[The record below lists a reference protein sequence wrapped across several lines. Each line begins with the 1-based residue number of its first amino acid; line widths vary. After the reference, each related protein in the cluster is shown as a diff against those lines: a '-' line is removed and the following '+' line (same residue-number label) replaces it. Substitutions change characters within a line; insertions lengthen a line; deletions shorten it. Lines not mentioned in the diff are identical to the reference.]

1 MQVTDAFLQ
10 PGEEGFAQLVRS
22 VSIGKL
28 KTYQMYEGFKVR
40 AHLHKL
46 NTETLRK
53 AISRFWTRLKED
65 RDEEFAKDLAQA
77 VLVSH
82 MGMVAEIV
90 SFLGIP
96 NEGGF
101 FNKDLDARQ
110 YLTEGW
116 QDRVF
121 LHFRAKYPAPLLLF
135 YINHLT
141 AELTEAGEPYSP
153 AASSIQK

>member
-1 MQVTDAFLQ
+1 MQLTDAFLQ
-10 PGEEGFAQLVRS
+10 PGEEGFAHLIRS

-28 KTYQMYEGFKVR
+28 KTYQVYEGFKVR

-46 NTETLRK
+46 NTETMRK
-53 AISRFWTRLKED
+53 AIPRFWSRLRED
-65 RDEEFAKDLAQA
+65 RDEEFARDLAQA

-82 MGMVAEIV
+82 LDMITDIL

-96 NEGGF
+96 NDGGF
-101 FNKDLDARQ
+101 FSKDLNAKT

-116 QDRVF
+116 PDRVF
-121 LHFRAKYPAPLLLF
+121 EHFREKYPRPVLLF

-141 AELTEAGEPYSP
+141 AELTEAEQPYAP
-153 AASSIQK
+153 AEA